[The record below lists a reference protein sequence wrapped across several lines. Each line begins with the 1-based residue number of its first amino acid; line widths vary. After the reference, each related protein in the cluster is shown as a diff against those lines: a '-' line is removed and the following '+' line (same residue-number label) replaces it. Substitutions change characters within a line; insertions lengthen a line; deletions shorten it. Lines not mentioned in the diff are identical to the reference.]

1 MATNSFSVNSL
12 LNNTPPDGDI
22 RLSPASTITDSST
35 GTGNNSSSVGSPL
48 ASTIQNGAPQPPLAT
63 PPAHTRARHPA
74 SFNPSVSAARVFHRH
89 LVAQNSMQT
98 TPSQLPPPS
107 HTATIHHQHHHQ
119 RDYAHQHVYRHQRR
133 VPHDTQH
140 SPHHPPASATELHTN
155 GGDQWQRTPF
165 NAANHGLAL
174 RHQNPTADHRY
185 WPYPPPQQQQQ
196 QQQQMFLPYL
206 ALGGAGGA
214 PYYAH
219 SGTLPLPPPP
229 PPVPPPHSGSAGMHV
244 PWRRERR
251 SKACL
256 RCHIKKIKCE
266 GTGPICDGCRH
277 AGCECKWVE
286 MKKRGPKPKKS
297 RDKVCEPASK
307 AANVQQSLTPMPS
320 NGALAEAA
328 VLVSTTAPAI
338 SSEQGHQQQQ
348 QQQQQQQKPSG
359 AMHTE
364 APPVGQAAPPDPPEP
379 LSPESATMD
388 QVMRR
393 FHSDYVPADT
403 RESVVYY
410 FDYIYARTP
419 IFHPATFVRRV
430 AFGQVDPLLI
440 DAIKACTARIITK
453 RTGRAIDVGALNTSI
468 RKRLLSG
475 QDQPTVDYV
484 RAILLAAIVSG
495 SESKLSTYG
504 SLAGLASSIVMRLEW
519 HMLDLGRGLDEIPWV
534 EWVDIEEKR
543 RTFWAV
549 YQVDSYYSLLSDRPM
564 NIDRM
569 HVCISTPGSD
579 YTWDDISMPQIMHW
593 PTRHQPGIRRDVVI
607 RMGALSYT
615 FMDMCS
621 LSTIISRIND
631 FIWDMRVRVLATP
644 LDSGWS
650 TGIPFMEDILVP
662 ELGASQE
669 PVASMF
675 EYPEFCEFHKML
687 HEWRAG
693 LIPSED
699 IKRNQCSPVS
709 EVSQV
714 GSLENRR
721 FMMRIRYFSL
731 RCYVVPLILL
741 LHFTNRPSFFNHSH
755 QLPKRIGK
763 LVGLVSATDS
773 QEDRVLRSM
782 MSMSFSEIQNDGYL
796 AYDIVDE
803 SWEICLSETYLLVEH
818 LERNSDIP
826 VERYDSSFSFCIFT
840 PITVLIRHIRIC
852 REKIHRYPA
861 AAPNASTVGS
871 QSLPSATLHS
881 ELAKAVSALRRLW
894 SLLKELGFLW
904 GAGEMENLLRTMQ
917 VEEISNATDLLQD
930 LNL

>member
-12 LNNTPPDGDI
+12 LNNTPPDEDI
-22 RLSPASTITDSST
+22 RLSPTSSITDSSAS
-35 GTGNNSSSVGSPL
+35 TGNNSSSVGSPL
-48 ASTIQNGAPQPPLAT
+48 AGTIQNGTTLPSLAAS
-63 PPAHTRARHPA
+63 PANTRAWQPA
-74 SFNPSVSAARVFHRH
+74 SSNPSVSAARASNRH
-89 LVAQNSMQT
+89 FDAQSPMRATQ
-98 TPSQLPPPS
+98 PLLPPPPPL
-107 HTATIHHQHHHQ
+107 HTASIHHQHYRQ
-119 RDYAHQHVYRHQRR
+119 SDYVRQHVYRHQRR
-133 VPHDTQH
+133 IPLDASHSQH
-140 SPHHPPASATELHTN
+140 RPPVSTTEMHTN
-155 GGDQWQRTPF
+155 GGDQWQRTPH

-174 RHQNPTADHRY
+174 RHQIPTAEYRY
-185 WPYPPPQQQQQ
+185 WPYPPPPQQQQQ
-196 QQQQMFLPYL
+196 HAFPPYL
-206 ALGGAGGA
+206 APGGGAG

-219 SGTLPLPPPP
+219 PGGTPLPPPP
-229 PPVPPPHSGSAGMHV
+229 PPVPAPHSGSAGMHV

-256 RCHIKKIKCE
+256 RCHTKKIKCE

-297 RDKVCEPASK
+297 RDKVCAPVSET
-307 AANVQQSLTPMPS
+307 ANVQYLTPKPS
-320 NGALAEAA
+320 SGALAEAA
-328 VLVSTTAPAI
+328 VPASAAASAI
-338 SSEQGHQQQQ
+338 SSEQR
-348 QQQQQQQKPSG
+348 QQQQQKISG
-359 AMHTE
+359 VMRAET
-364 APPVGQAAPPDPPEP
+364 PPIGQTAAPSPPEA

-388 QVMRR
+388 QVMQR
-393 FHSDYVPADT
+393 FHSDHVPADT
-403 RESVVYY
+403 REAVVYY

-453 RTGRAIDVGALNTSI
+453 RTGRAIDIGALNTSI
-468 RKRLLSG
+468 RKRLLGG
-475 QDQPTVDYV
+475 QDQPTLDYV

-519 HMLDLGRGLDEIPWV
+519 HMLDLGRGLDEIPWE
-534 EWVDIEEKR
+534 EWVTIEEKR

-549 YQVDSYYSLLSDRPM
+549 YQLDSYYSLLSDRPM

-593 PTRHQPGIRRDVVI
+593 PTRHQSDIRRDVVI

-615 FMDMCS
+615 FMDLCS
-621 LSTIISRIND
+621 LTTIISQINE
-631 FIWDMRVRVLATP
+631 FLWDVRVRVLATP
-644 LDSGWS
+644 LDGGWS
-650 TGIPFMEDILVP
+650 AGIPFMEDIAVP
-662 ELGASQE
+662 ELGAPQE

-687 HEWRAG
+687 HEWRTS

-699 IKRNQCSPVS
+699 ITNSQCSPMSDVG
-709 EVSQV
+709 QV

-721 FMMRIRYFSL
+721 FMMRVRYFSL
-731 RCYVVPLILL
+731 RCYVVPFILL
-741 LHFTNRPSFFNHSH
+741 LHFTNRPSFFNHNH

-782 MSMSFSEIQNDGYL
+782 MSMSFSEIQNDGFL

-803 SWEICLSETYLLVEH
+803 SWDICLSETYLLVEH

-826 VERYDSSFSFCIFT
+826 IDRYDNTFPFCIFT
-840 PITVLIRHIRIC
+840 PITVLVRHIRIC
-852 REKIHRYPA
+852 REKTHRY
-861 AAPNASTVGS
+861 STVVSGS
-871 QSLPSATLHS
+871 SAALRN

-894 SLLKELGFLW
+894 NLLKELGFLW
-904 GAGEMENLLRTMQ
+904 GAGDMEKLLRTMQ
-917 VEEISNATDLLQD
+917 VEEIVNATDLLQD